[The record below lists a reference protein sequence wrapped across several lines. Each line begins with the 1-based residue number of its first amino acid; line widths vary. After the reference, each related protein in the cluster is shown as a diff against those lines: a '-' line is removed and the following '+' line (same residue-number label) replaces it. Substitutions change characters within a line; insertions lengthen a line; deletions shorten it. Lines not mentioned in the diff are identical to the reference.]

1 MKTNQPIFSQLWDRA
16 HAIATEAHPMP
27 HANGFYNPKVHT
39 IDHQQRVARWVEIV
53 KHGIPNEPTCINQY
67 GVNMAA
73 PALFFKNLDAEILSH
88 AYLAEVCEGVGIPH
102 ARRPEKTLRA
112 ELRALALKNWK
123 G

>member
-1 MKTNQPIFSQLWDRA
+1 MKNTFSLLWARA
-16 HAIATEAHPMP
+16 DAIATEAHPLP
-27 HANGFYNPKVHT
+27 FANGFYNPKVHT
-39 IDHQQRVARWVEIV
+39 IEHQQKVTRWIEII
-53 KHGIPNEPTCINQY
+53 KHGIPNEPAAMNKY

-73 PALFFKNLDAEILSH
+73 PALFFKNLDAEMLNR